1 MDEVVHDLKAAIAG
15 LTDFLVSSLR
25 RDAGWTSR
33 GEASKSGINLHL
45 AEALVERLGS
55 ALVTAKI
62 TDYREKSNGSHVTS
76 NTKNIDAEAQGAARH
91 KPFITMPC
99 SDRCIARGLTSLEPP
114 TAHNRGTTES
124 HTLEFLSLRLLLY
137 LWRGKPRQWG
147 AKRRRAR

>member
-1 MDEVVHDLKAAIAG
+1 MHDLKAAIAG

-76 NTKNIDAEAQGAARH
+76 NTKNIDADGTRCGSPQAFYNDALLGPVHRTWSHIFRAA
-91 KPFITMPC
+91 
-99 SDRCIARGLTSLEPP
+99 DRA
-114 TAHNRGTTES
+114 
-124 HTLEFLSLRLLLY
+124 
-137 LWRGKPRQWG
+137 
-147 AKRRRAR
+147 